1 MHVVSKYCVKQ
12 GRNREIRII
21 FFRNC
26 IPLNP
31 PIISNWITAVRK
43 RIWCSNLLNFQIEHI
58 YVFMSNFKS
67 VPTIRRPPGTEKV
80 KNTPVQ
86 VGLSA
91 IWRVASTSVI
101 PWNIPTSEELGI
113 LLGLEDILNSRS
125 LPQTSNLDLD
135 LDLDL
140 DCRQGPRQRPKLWS
154 NCSTAVYVG
163 KGHNRTQIIKS
174 PVLVVVTCC
183 ESYYFAFIY
192 FSEKFGK
199 NGGYI
204 LSILA
209 QNRVFCLVNSI

>member
-1 MHVVSKYCVKQ
+1 MQRLRILRFSIFRQSAYFWKIV
-12 GRNREIRII
+12 EIKCTLCQNIV
-21 FFRNC
+21 
-26 IPLNP
+26 LNKEETERLELFSSEIASRLTLPEPGGGEFAP

-91 IWRVASTSVI
+91 IWRVASTFVI

-125 LPQTSNLDLD
+125 LPFT
-135 LDLDL
+135 
-140 DCRQGPRQRPKLWS
+140 
-154 NCSTAVYVG
+154 TA
-163 KGHNRTQIIKS
+163 N
-174 PVLVVVTCC
+174 
-183 ESYYFAFIY
+183 
-192 FSEKFGK
+192 
-199 NGGYI
+199 
-204 LSILA
+204 
-209 QNRVFCLVNSI
+209 